1 MNRPEDEFWGSRLGK
16 IMTLIDIDNDYN
28 RMQTAEVNQEAYTS
42 KYFGGEVEE
51 IHSMKEIEGFV

>member
-1 MNRPEDEFWGSRLGK
+1 
-16 IMTLIDIDNDYN
+16 MTLIDIDNDYN

-42 KYFGGEVEE
+42 KYFNGEVEE